1 MILLNRV
8 HPWQRVSEP
17 LLALTL
23 VYHFTQE
30 KKKPTH
36 NLSRTSLIHVA
47 NLFLQ
52 ASIFCLFAFFPC
64 GGWRVISQRWKIS
77 IYFQPALPSWIHQL
91 ELILIICF
99 SSSSADV
106 QICPMPISLARQ
118 KSPVSANVIRT
129 LTHSHTSCAR
139 RFVTRLGP
147 TWGLLCGGGGYTGNA
162 MWPCMTRHVSEAG
175 GGLDL
180 WPQAPKLGRW
190 KKGG

>member
-8 HPWQRVSEP
+8 HPWQGVSEP

-23 VYHFTQE
+23 VYHFAQE
-30 KKKPTH
+30 KKKTH
-36 NLSRTSLIHVA
+36 TQSLQDIINTRRKFVFASQHL
-47 NLFLQ
+47 LF
-52 ASIFCLFAFFPC
+52 ICFFPL
-64 GGWRVISQRWKIS
+64 RRLESDLPEVKD
-77 IYFQPALPSWIHQL
+77 IYLFPTGFAVLNPS

-106 QICPMPISLARQ
+106 QICPMPISQARQ
-118 KSPVSANVIRT
+118 KSPVSANVICT